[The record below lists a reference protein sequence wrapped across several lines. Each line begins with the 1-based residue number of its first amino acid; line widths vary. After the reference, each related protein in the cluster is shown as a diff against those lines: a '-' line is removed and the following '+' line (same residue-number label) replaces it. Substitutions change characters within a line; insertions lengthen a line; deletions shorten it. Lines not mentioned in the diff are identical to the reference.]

1 MHVQS
6 RFDPAPQVHATAG
19 ECQQP
24 LSLET
29 LAVIQQVLG
38 EVLHGLRQRVTAQAA
53 REAGAIEYTSWL
65 QRLH

>member
-6 RFDPAPQVHATAG
+6 RFDPAPQVHATVG

-38 EVLHGLRQRVTAQAA
+38 DVLQGLRQRASAQAA
-53 REAGAIEYTSWL
+53 REAGATEYASWL
-65 QRLH
+65 LRLH